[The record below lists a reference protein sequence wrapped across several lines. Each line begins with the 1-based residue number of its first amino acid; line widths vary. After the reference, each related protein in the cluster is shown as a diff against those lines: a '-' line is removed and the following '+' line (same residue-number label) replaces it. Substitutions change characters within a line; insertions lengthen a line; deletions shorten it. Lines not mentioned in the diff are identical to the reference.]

1 MTKRNQLVIP
11 RGDQWAVRGDGTKRD
26 TELFD
31 RKQGAVDRAR
41 GISQNQKWN
50 WWSTAKTGVSRI
62 RTATAMTLSPR
73 KADRRG
79 DASFPA
85 CGSEAPQA
93 ALVGEIHG

>member
-41 GISQNQKWN
+41 GISQNQQMELVVHGQNRSIPYKD
-50 WWSTAKTGVSRI
+50 SHCHD
-62 RTATAMTLSPR
+62 P
-73 KADRRG
+73 
-79 DASFPA
+79 FPPK
-85 CGSEAPQA
+85 G
-93 ALVGEIHG
+93 